1 MGNEKR
7 GNHKGEKTDRKQ
19 KHREVKQRQLCIA
32 KKRRGTILEI
42 ITQNIRSIRKDYQ

>member
-7 GNHKGEKTDRKQ
+7 GNHKGGKTDRKQ

-32 KKRRGTILEI
+32 KKRRGTILET